1 MERVAFKMKLYK
13 GFEEEY
19 KKRHSEIWPELQE
32 LLKNS
37 GITEYSIF
45 LDETTNSLFGVLK
58 ARDAKILDSLP
69 QQEVMQRWW
78 KYMKDIMETNPD
90 NSPVSIPLDE
100 VFYLP

>member
-1 MERVAFKMKLYK
+1 MQRVAFKMQLYK

-19 KKRHSEIWPELQE
+19 KKRHHEIWPELQE

-45 LDETTNSLFGVLK
+45 LDETTNSLFGILK
-58 ARDAKILDSLP
+58 VHDPKILDSLP

-90 NSPVSIPLDE
+90 NSPVSIPLHE
-100 VFYLP
+100 IFYLP